1 MNQILLMDAV
11 ETGLLVMSFVALVV
25 YKSFSTSEED
35 SVRYDWVQV
44 NKEQIT
50 RRQGGGCTHGPRG
63 GVVACGEVAIWIPYI
78 TMPEELQE
86 VGR

>member
-50 RRQGGGCTHGPRG
+50 RRQGGGGVRMARAG
-63 GVVACGEVAIWIPYI
+63 GSWLVE
-78 TMPEELQE
+78 
-86 VGR
+86 R